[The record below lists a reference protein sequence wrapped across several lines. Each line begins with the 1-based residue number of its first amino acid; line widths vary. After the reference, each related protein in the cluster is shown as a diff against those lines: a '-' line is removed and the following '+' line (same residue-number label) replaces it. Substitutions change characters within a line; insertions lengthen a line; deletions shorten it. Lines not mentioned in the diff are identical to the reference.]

1 MLLIKFC
8 HSSQINRILP
18 INHHEMKGD
27 KFDNRRILMNSQRVI
42 PKAQQESGSTKDKY
56 PVVLDGGRT
65 TIFISDKEKMQET
78 IERYKNRG
86 KY

>member
-1 MLLIKFC
+1 
-8 HSSQINRILP
+8 
-18 INHHEMKGD
+18 MKGD

-42 PKAQQESGSTKDKY
+42 PNAQLEAGSTKDKF
-56 PVVLDGGRT
+56 PVFLDNGRT
-65 TIFISDKEKMQET
+65 IIFISDKTKKQET

>member
-1 MLLIKFC
+1 
-8 HSSQINRILP
+8 
-18 INHHEMKGD
+18 MKGD

-42 PKAQQESGSTKDKY
+42 PKTQLEVGSTKDKF
-56 PVVLDGGRT
+56 PVFLDNGRT
-65 TIFISDKEKMQET
+65 IIFISDKTKKQEA